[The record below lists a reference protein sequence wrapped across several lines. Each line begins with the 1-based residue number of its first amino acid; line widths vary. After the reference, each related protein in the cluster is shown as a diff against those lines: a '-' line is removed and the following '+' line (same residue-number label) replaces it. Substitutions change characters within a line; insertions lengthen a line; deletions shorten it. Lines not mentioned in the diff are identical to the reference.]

1 MYSPNNTPDNIPN
14 NLAEAVLKTLRYF
27 DVQDRPLT
35 LVEIHLYLLGPLN
48 SELIGQGSN
57 ESRILEVL
65 EGPLASE
72 TESEQGFYCLLGRS
86 QIITQRLSN
95 NYYSVRRL
103 KRARKYL
110 PLARFSPFV
119 RAVALSG
126 SEALTTSKENSD
138 IDILLFVLP
147 GKVWSARL
155 FVTILYQAMGIRR
168 HGQYVANR
176 FCLNHYIGGLP
187 EISNDNNIYTAIEY
201 AALIPFVG
209 GDLISHFQK
218 INSQWIRNYLPNFKM
233 IERQPTARLWLQKAA
248 ELLLSGAIG
257 RAFEETAKWFQKKRI
272 IAQEHI
278 ILEANELSFHPG
290 SKGQQVL
297 KKFNQNLEKTLDGKA
312 Y

>member
-1 MYSPNNTPDNIPN
+1 MQTSLPNNTSDSPSN
-14 NLAEAVLKTLRYF
+14 NLAEAVLKTLGYF

-35 LVEIHLYLLGPLN
+35 LVEIHLYLLGPVAGEIVGLGS
-48 SELIGQGSN
+48 SESK
-57 ESRILEVL
+57 ILEVL
-65 EGPLASE
+65 EGELANQI
-72 TESEQGFYCLLGRS
+72 ESEQGFYCLQGRR
-86 QIITQRLSN
+86 QIIIQRLAN

-110 PLARFSPFV
+110 PLARFAPFV

-147 GKVWSARL
+147 GKIWSARL
-155 FVTILYQAMGIRR
+155 FVTILYQAMGFRR
-168 HGQYVANR
+168 HGKYVANR

-187 EISNDNNIYTAIEY
+187 EISNDNNVYTAIEY
-201 AALIPFVG
+201 AALVPFVG
-209 GDLISHFQK
+209 GDLVSSFQEN
-218 INSQWIRNYLPNFKM
+218 NSKWIRNYLPNLKV
-233 IERQPTARLWLQKAA
+233 IQRQPTMPPFLQKTV
-248 ELLLSGAIG
+248 EFLLSGMIG
-257 RAFEETAKWFQKKRI
+257 RAFESAAGWFQKKRI

-297 KKFNQNLEKTLDGKA
+297 KKFAASLDKA
-312 Y
+312 P

>member
-1 MYSPNNTPDNIPN
+1 MSSPNNIYNNIPS
-14 NLAEAVLKTLRYF
+14 NLAEVVLKTLRYF

-35 LVEIHLYLLGPLN
+35 LVEIHLYLLGPLA
-48 SELIGQGSN
+48 SEFVGLGSS
-57 ESRILEVL
+57 ESKILEL
-65 EGPLASE
+65 LQGEMANE
-72 TESEQGFYCLLGRS
+72 TESEQGFYCLLGRR
-86 QIITQRLSN
+86 QIITQRLAN

-103 KRARKYL
+103 KRTRKYL
-110 PLARFSPFV
+110 PLARFAPFV

-138 IDILLFVLP
+138 IDILLFVLQ
-147 GKVWSARL
+147 GKIWSARL
-155 FVTILYQAMGIRR
+155 FVTIFYQAMGIRR

-209 GDLISHFQK
+209 GDLVSCFQET
-218 INSQWIRNYLPNFKM
+218 NSQWIRNYLPNFKV
-233 IERQPTARLWLQKAA
+233 IERQPTVRPVFQKAA
-248 ELLLSGAIG
+248 EFLLSGAIG
-257 RAFEETAKWFQKKRI
+257 RAFESFASWFQKKRI
-272 IAQEHI
+272 ITQEHI

-297 KKFNQNLEKTLDGKA
+297 KKFNQSLDKA
-312 Y
+312 S

>member
-1 MYSPNNTPDNIPN
+1 MQMSLPNNISNNIPN
-14 NLAEAVLKTLRYF
+14 NLTEAVLKTLRYF

-35 LVEIHLYLLGPLN
+35 LVEIHSYLLGPLADEFVGQDF
-48 SELIGQGSN
+48 SESK
-57 ESRILEVL
+57 ILEAL
-65 EGPLASE
+65 EGSLASE
-72 TESEQGFYCLLGRS
+72 TEKEQGFYCLLGRR
-86 QIITQRLSN
+86 QIITQRLAN
-95 NYYSVRRL
+95 NYYSVCRL

-110 PLARFSPFV
+110 PLARFAPFV

-147 GKVWSARL
+147 GKIWSARL
-155 FVTILYQAMGIRR
+155 FVTILYQLMGIRR

-187 EISNDNNIYTAIEY
+187 EISNDNNVYTAIEY

-209 GDLISHFQK
+209 GDLVSRFQET
-218 INSQWIRNYLPNFKM
+218 NSQWIRNYLPNFKV
-233 IERQPTARLWLQKAA
+233 IKRQPTIRPWMQKSV
-248 ELLLSGAIG
+248 EFLLSGATG
-257 RAFEETAKWFQKKRI
+257 RAFESIARCFQKKRI

-297 KKFNQNLEKTLDGKA
+297 KKFAASLDKTP
-312 Y
+312 

>member
-1 MYSPNNTPDNIPN
+1 MQMSSPNNISNNPSN
-14 NLAEAVLKTLRYF
+14 NLAEVVLKTLRYF

-35 LVEIHLYLLGPLN
+35 LVEIHLYLLGPLVDELVGIGS
-48 SELIGQGSN
+48 SESK
-57 ESRILEVL
+57 ILEVL
-65 EGPLASE
+65 EGELANE
-72 TESEQGFYCLLGRS
+72 IESEQGFYCLRGRR
-86 QIITQRLSN
+86 QIITQRLAN

-110 PLARFSPFV
+110 PLARFAPFV

-147 GKVWSARL
+147 GKIWSARL
-155 FVTILYQAMGIRR
+155 FVTIFYQAMGIRR
-168 HGQYVANR
+168 HGKYVANR

-187 EISNDNNIYTAIEY
+187 EISNDNNVYTAIEY
-201 AALIPFVG
+201 AALVPFVG
-209 GDLISHFQK
+209 GDLVSNFQK
-218 INSQWIRNYLPNFKM
+218 TNSQWIRSYLPNFKV
-233 IERQPTARLWLQKAA
+233 IGRQPTTRPWLQKFA
-248 ELLLSGAIG
+248 EFLLSAAIG
-257 RAFEETAKWFQKKRI
+257 RAFESTTRWFQKKRI

-297 KKFNQNLEKTLDGKA
+297 KKFAASLDKA
-312 Y
+312 S

>member
-1 MYSPNNTPDNIPN
+1 MSLPNHNSDEPLN
-14 NLAEAVLKTLRYF
+14 NLAEVVLKTLRYF

-35 LVEIHLYLLGPLN
+35 LVEIHLYLLGPLH
-48 SELIGQGSN
+48 SELLNAGSS
-57 ESRILEVL
+57 ESKILEVL
-65 EGPLASE
+65 EGQLANE
-72 TESEQGFYCLLGRS
+72 IESEQGFYCLLGRR
-86 QIITQRLSN
+86 QIITQRLAN
-95 NYYSVRRL
+95 NYYSVHRL

-110 PLARFSPFV
+110 PLARFVPFV

-138 IDILLFVLP
+138 IDILLFVIP
-147 GKVWSARL
+147 GKIWSARL

-168 HGQYVANR
+168 HGKYVANR

-209 GDLISHFQK
+209 GDLVSRFQES
-218 INSQWIRNYLPNFKM
+218 NSQWIKNFLPNFKV
-233 IERQPTARLWLQKAA
+233 IERQPTARPWIQKTA
-248 ELLLSGAIG
+248 ELLLGGAIG
-257 RAFEETAKWFQKKRI
+257 RRFESMARWFQKKRI

-297 KKFNQNLEKTLDGKA
+297 AKFKSS
-312 Y
+312 